1 MIKRKKPLILQK
13 YEAISPRI
21 PKGFPRLAEIQYELA
36 KSKKGYIGELKVDY
50 YLSML
55 VPKYTIL
62 QDVCLTLNGQT
73 FQMDNLVITPH
84 AIYIIEVK
92 NYSGRITFNTIL
104 NQFTRAEGER
114 ETGFNHP
121 ITQAENQQIKLQN
134 WLQNNGLSN
143 IPIYYFIAISYPET
157 IIDVIGEQEAIA
169 KVVAHGEHIPKKIM
183 DMENTLTDRSPVPH
197 QKIGYEIRRKC
208 IDYDQ
213 DIMGSFGLKVG
224 DMLPGVQCLECG
236 WIGME
241 RIYKYWLCPRCDKRS
256 NDAHKKAIADY
267 LLCSGNTISNKEC
280 MHFLKIISRS
290 IATKILQS
298 SNLTYQKKQ
307 KRWVKL

>member
-13 YEAISPRI
+13 YEAITPRI
-21 PKGFPRLAEIQYELA
+21 PKGFPRLTEIQYELA
-36 KSKKGYIGELKVDY
+36 KSNKGYSGELKVDY

-55 VPKYTIL
+55 DPRYTIL
-62 QDVCLTLNGQT
+62 PDVCLKVNGQT

-92 NYSGRITFNTIL
+92 NYSGKIIFNTIL
-104 NQFTRAEGER
+104 NQFTRDDGKK

-121 ITQAENQQIKLQN
+121 ITQAEFQQLKLQS
-134 WLQNNGLSN
+134 WLQNSGLPN
-143 IPIYYFIAISYPET
+143 IPVYYFIGISNPET
-157 IIDVIGEQEAIA
+157 IIDVIGDQEAIA
-169 KVVAHGEHIPKKIM
+169 KVVTHGEHLPKKIM
-183 DMENTLTDRSPVPH
+183 NMEHTLTDRSPLPH
-197 QKIGYEIRRKC
+197 QKIGYEIRKKS

-213 DIMGSFGLKVG
+213 DIMGRHRIKVA
-224 DMLPGVQCLECG
+224 DLLPGVQCPDCG

-241 RIYKYWLCPRCDKRS
+241 RIHKYWLCPRCDKRS
-256 NDAHKKAIADY
+256 NDAHKKAISDY
-267 LLCSGNTISNKEC
+267 LLCSGDTISNKEC
-280 MHFLKIISRS
+280 MRFLKIKSRS

-298 SNLTYQKKQ
+298 SNLTYQKEH